1 MVMDT
6 RLKPVLWLLLGLL
19 LQPWHSALAH
29 DPGISTVRVMPD
41 AAGLSLLFSINASEL
56 ERFVSLDS
64 DRDAAVSLAE
74 VEAAAAQL
82 RELATSLVRLEPAN
96 GSRMPRAGPVA
107 LGAQQTIELGV
118 RFDGAVVPVDTQL
131 VFLRLDEFPPDHR
144 LYVSLEQDGALLD
157 ARILSARTPQLTVP
171 AQAISTLRL
180 LQTYIAEGVQHIW
193 NGFDHMLFLITLLL
207 PAVLVRRGAGWM
219 PAEGLKPA
227 TLELLKVVTAF
238 TVAHS
243 ITLSLSVLNILSLPS
258 RLVESLIALSVIL
271 AALNNLWPL
280 GRGLRWPL
288 ALGFGLLHGF
298 GFASVLSLLGLPAGG
313 QLAAL
318 AGFNIGIELGQL
330 ALVALL
336 FPPLYLARAR
346 VFFQPLVL
354 RAGSVLVILVAGVW
368 LWQRVLPG
376 AA

>member
-1 MVMDT
+1 MGTKV
-6 RLKPVLWLLLGLL
+6 KPALWLLLGLL

-64 DRDAAVSLAE
+64 DSNATVSEAE
-74 VEAAAAQL
+74 VEAAAERL
-82 RELATSLVRLEPAN
+82 RGLAISLVRLEPASD
-96 GSRMPRAGPVA
+96 SRMPRAGTVA
-107 LGAQQTIELGV
+107 LGAQQTIELAV
-118 RFDGAVVPVDTQL
+118 RIDDAVVPVDTQL
-131 VFLRLDEFPPDHR
+131 AFLRLDEFPPDHR
-144 LYVSLEQDGALLD
+144 LYVSLEQDGTLLD

-180 LQTYIAEGVQHIW
+180 LQTYITEGMQHIW
-193 NGFDHMLFLITLLL
+193 SGFDHMLFLVTLLL
-207 PAVLVRRGAGWM
+207 PAVLVRTGAGWT

-238 TVAHS
+238 TLAHS

-330 ALVALL
+330 ALVAIL
-336 FPPLYLARAR
+336 FPPLYLARSQL
-346 VFFQPLVL
+346 FFQPLVL
-354 RAGSVLVILVAGVW
+354 RTGSVLVILVAGVW
-368 LWQRVLPG
+368 LWQRVFPG
-376 AA
+376 GS